1 MTDYQNILIIKL
13 GALGDWIHM
22 TGWFRTVREQWPKA
36 HITLMTG
43 SSFLKL
49 AKTSPFFDDYI
60 VDNRTWR
67 PWDYLHITTSVLANG
82 GYDLIID
89 MQKQT
94 RTKKR
99 YYSLARFFTKGP
111 FIWASIEQKGLNLR
125 ITPVKKRFTWGT
137 ETNDFLPLHIQRQ
150 DLSFCKANPEII
162 KSLPK
167 QYVLFVPGCS
177 PTHPYKRWPATFYH
191 ELGLKLAKT
200 QIHTVVLGTNA
211 ERFEIEQICQGN
223 PMALNFCNKT
233 SLLDIPE
240 ISGKALAVVGNDTG
254 PQHMAE
260 LGTTPAITLFCD
272 ITKNSSVKRDN
283 VTNLIAQNIQDISVE
298 KVYETLQSLWHS
310 A

>member
-1 MTDYQNILIIKL
+1 MTNYKNILIIKL

-22 TGWFRTVREQWPKA
+22 TGWFRTIRTQWPDA
-36 HITLMTG
+36 RITLMTG

-49 AKTSPFFDDYI
+49 AKASPFFNDYI

-67 PWDYLHITTSVLANG
+67 PWDYFHITTSVLANG

-99 YYSLARFFTKGP
+99 YYSLARFITKAP
-111 FIWASIEQKGLNLR
+111 FVWASTEQKGLKLR
-125 ITPVKKRFTWGT
+125 ITPAKTRFTWGT
-137 ETNDFLPLHIQRQ
+137 EAHDFLPMNIQKQ
-150 DLSFCKANPEII
+150 DLSFCKANPEIM
-162 KSLPK
+162 KLLPK

-177 PTHPYKRWPATFYH
+177 PTHPYKRWPSSFYH
-191 ELGLKLAKT
+191 ELGLKLAKA

-211 ERFEIEQICQGN
+211 ERLEIEQICQDN
-223 PMALNFCNKT
+223 PLALNFCNKT

-260 LGTTPAITLFCD
+260 LSTTPALTLFCD

-298 KVYETLQSLWHS
+298 QVYETLQSLWHS